1 MEGFA
6 VFGPLGG
13 AVVKD
18 LPADAGDAR
27 DSGLIPGW
35 GRFPGKGNGNSL
47 QEYYSC
53 LGNPID
59 GGAWWATVH
68 GITKSWTK
76 LSTCLHTHARARAQT
91 HTHTH
96 THTHAACLNRKI
108 YEDIVATK

>member
-6 VFGPLGG
+6 IFGPLSG
-13 AVVKD
+13 AVVKN

-27 DSGLIPGW
+27 DLGLISGW

-68 GITKSWTK
+68 GITKSWTQ
-76 LSTCLHTHARARAQT
+76 LSTCLHTHAHART